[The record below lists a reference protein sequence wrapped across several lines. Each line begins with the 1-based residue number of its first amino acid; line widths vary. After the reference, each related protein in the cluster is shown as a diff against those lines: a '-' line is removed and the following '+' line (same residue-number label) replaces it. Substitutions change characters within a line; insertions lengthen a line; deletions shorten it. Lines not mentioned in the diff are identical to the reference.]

1 MAAPPR
7 VFWRKIPISR
17 STSADISARYLVEP
31 AAAKIVGEIK
41 SKIRSFLVRNRRIH
55 ETKTD
60 TGSTRRENE
69 NLSRLSPSLETRH
82 SRGVRGKNQQG
93 GRENPETD
101 EWRWFERRRRC
112 GGEARNV
119 WRGRMR
125 AGGIRDCSLL
135 ESGRAATRKAARF
148 TSRGRANERI
158 GREEEDNEAGR
169 SRGGI
174 CDGEGE
180 AWGIRRWGRSS
191 YSWWGSAGEPGE
203 GWSGWESRWTEGG
216 GPPGRQSSLLT
227 RFRQLRPPGLV
238 FLARRSLEWR
248 GQGGR
253 PRLHTDTAGLAD
265 RRPDRTASRLGT
277 RRRGNE

>member
-1 MAAPPR
+1 
-7 VFWRKIPISR
+7 
-17 STSADISARYLVEP
+17 
-31 AAAKIVGEIK
+31 
-41 SKIRSFLVRNRRIH
+41 
-55 ETKTD
+55 
-60 TGSTRRENE
+60 
-69 NLSRLSPSLETRH
+69 
-82 SRGVRGKNQQG
+82 
-93 GRENPETD
+93 
-101 EWRWFERRRRC
+101 
-112 GGEARNV
+112 
-119 WRGRMR
+119 MR

-135 ESGRAATRKAARF
+135 ESGRAATRKAVRF

-265 RRPDRTASRLGT
+265 RRPDRTASRLRTSAVGMNRQLDT
-277 RRRGNE
+277 DRTERTEFKLTCQHAHLWIPGFIYLFTALQICTFSSFFPIFR